1 MTLAAHTIASVDAL
15 QSIAQRFMRQ
25 GRIGQIHPLGN
36 GNIND
41 TYLVTLDDATP
52 QPWDPHFVLQQLNT
66 AVFQQPAAVM
76 GNLRMVSEHVRQ
88 RLVHSPPSRRW
99 EVPCVLQTQSGQDH
113 WLEPGGNFWRAISFI
128 PNAITLETLETESQ
142 AWEVGYG
149 LGMFHT
155 LVSDLPPQQLADTLP
170 GFHITP
176 RYLDQYSAV
185 LAHATLP
192 EAPESDA
199 PEIRYCLDFIRD
211 RTPWAGVLERAKQ
224 SGHLP
229 LRLMHGDPKV
239 NNVLFDTVTQ
249 QAISL
254 IDLDTI
260 KPGLVHYDIGDCIRS
275 GCNSLGEETAQWE
288 QVQFQTDL
296 CNAVLQGYSSI
307 AQAFLTPSD
316 YDYLYDAIRLLPF
329 ELGLRF
335 FTDYLAGDIYFK
347 TRYPKH
353 NLIRSLV
360 QFKLTESIEA
370 QAVAIKA
377 IIQDLQ

>member
-1 MTLAAHTIASVDAL
+1 MALASHTNASVDAL

-25 GRIGQIHPLGN
+25 GRIRQIHPLGN
-36 GNIND
+36 GNINN
-41 TYLVTLDDATP
+41 TYLVALDDVNHR
-52 QPWDPHFVLQQLNT
+52 PWDPHFVLQQLNT

-99 EVPCVLQTQSGQDH
+99 EMPRVLHTKLGQDH
-113 WLEPGGNFWRAISFI
+113 WLEPGGNFWRALSFI

-149 LGMFHT
+149 LGIFHA

-185 LAHATLP
+185 LAHATLSDVP
-192 EAPESDA
+192 EV
-199 PEIRYCLDFIRD
+199 RYCLDFIRD
-211 RTPWAGVLERAKQ
+211 RTSWAGVLERAKQ
-224 SGHLP
+224 AGHLP

-239 NNVLFDTVTQ
+239 NNVLFDTATQ

-275 GCNSLGEETAQWE
+275 GCNPLGEETAQWE

-296 CNAVLQGYSSI
+296 CKAILQGYSSI
-307 AQAFLTPSD
+307 AQDFLTPPD
-316 YDYLYDAIRLLPF
+316 YTYLYDAIRLLPF

-347 TRYPKH
+347 TRYPEH
-353 NLIRSLV
+353 NLIRSL
-360 QFKLTESIEA
+360 
-370 QAVAIKA
+370 
-377 IIQDLQ
+377 

>member
-1 MTLAAHTIASVDAL
+1 MALASPTSASVNAL
-15 QSIAQRFMRQ
+15 QSIARRFMRQ
-25 GRIGQIHPLGN
+25 GSIRQIHPLGN

-41 TYLVTLDDATP
+41 TYLVTLDDATH
-52 QPWDPHFVLQQLNT
+52 QPWAPHFVLQQLNT

-99 EVPCVLQTQSGQDH
+99 EVPRVLHTPSGQDH

-128 PNAITLETLETESQ
+128 PNTTTLETLETETQ
-142 AWEVGYG
+142 AWEVGCG
-149 LGMFHT
+149 LGMFHS

-176 RYLDQYSAV
+176 RYLDQYRAV
-185 LAHATLP
+185 LAHATP
-192 EAPESDA
+192 TDA
-199 PEIRYCLDFIRD
+199 PEVRYCLDFIRD
-211 RTPWAGVLERAKQ
+211 RKPWAGVLERAKQ
-224 SGHLP
+224 TGHLP
-229 LRLMHGDPKV
+229 LRLMHGDPKI
-239 NNVLFDTVTQ
+239 NNVLFDAVTQ

-260 KPGLVHYDIGDCIRS
+260 KPGLVHYDIGDCLRS
-275 GCNSLGEETAQWE
+275 GCNPWGEETAQWE

-296 CNAVLQGYSSI
+296 CKAVLQGYSTI
-307 AQAFLTPSD
+307 AQGFLTTSD
-316 YDYLYDAIRLLPF
+316 YAYLYDAIRLLPF

-347 TRYPKH
+347 TRYPEH

-377 IIQDLQ
+377 MIQDLQ